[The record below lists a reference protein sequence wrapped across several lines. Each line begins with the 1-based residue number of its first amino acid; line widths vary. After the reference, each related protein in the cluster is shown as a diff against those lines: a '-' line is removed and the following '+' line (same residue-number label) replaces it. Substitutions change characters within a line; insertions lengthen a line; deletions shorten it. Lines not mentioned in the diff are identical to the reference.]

1 MAGSELFSASMAPKS
16 TGQGRSRSPSRGN
29 RQGDSPSRKSDSSKK
44 SSGSSYESSESVK
57 SKDSRKGPPTHP
69 PIVHPE
75 PAPPGYVRIKGALVR
90 DQGEKWTPPRETA
103 PKDENIVSI
112 IPAPRI
118 SVMAFSLC
126 GNLVDSVLDSE
137 IHFAS
142 SPTLEQVREG
152 GRGCHERIPNHQ
164 VPDQAYLPVR
174 GQYTLLRNS
183 SKCDRA

>member
-1 MAGSELFSASMAPKS
+1 MAESELFSTSMAPKS
-16 TGQGRSRSPSRGN
+16 TGQGRRRSPSRGQ

-75 PAPPGYVRIKGALVR
+75 PVPPGYVRIKGALVR
-90 DQGEKWTPPRETA
+90 DQGEKWTPPPREKA
-103 PKDENIVSI
+103 FKDETIVSN

-118 SVMAFSLC
+118 SLTAFSLC
-126 GNLVDSVLDSE
+126 GHLVDSVLDSK

-142 SPTLEQVREG
+142 SSTLEQVREG
-152 GRGCHERIPNHQ
+152 GRGCHERIPDHQ
-164 VPDQAYLPVR
+164 VPDQAYLPV
-174 GQYTLLRNS
+174 
-183 SKCDRA
+183 